1 MPAEDKNREFLRV
14 REICGPALARLHE
27 EWRGEALLK
36 LENADTDQ
44 KRLVLQTMAVMHR
57 DLASQWRD
65 DEAATRE
72 TVLNTD
78 RTQYPEGAL

>member
-1 MPAEDKNREFLRV
+1 MPVEEQNREFLRV

-27 EWRGEALLK
+27 TWRAAALTE
-36 LENADTDQ
+36 LESCKTDED
-44 KRLVLQTMAVMHR
+44 RLRCQIIAVIHR

-65 DEAATRE
+65 DEADTRE

-78 RTQYPEGAL
+78 RAQYPEGAQ